1 MSKDSGENINLL
13 VHKLKLIKIDICNVL
28 MTEMIV
34 PESFIRHIITKYQLD
49 NEISLLIELN
59 HDCFNK

>member
-1 MSKDSGENINLL
+1 MSKYSDENINLL
-13 VHKLKLIKIDICNVL
+13 IHKLKLIKIDICNVL